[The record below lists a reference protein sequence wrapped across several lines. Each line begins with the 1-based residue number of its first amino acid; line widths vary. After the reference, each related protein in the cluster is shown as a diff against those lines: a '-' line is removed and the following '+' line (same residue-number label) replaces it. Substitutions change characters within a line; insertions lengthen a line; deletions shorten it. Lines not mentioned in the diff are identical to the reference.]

1 MKLSLALFAEP
12 ALAYARRLFWVSTL
26 LLWLPMTVYITW
38 LNQGYSLWLLQ
49 GVLVVVS
56 MVGLVVINA
65 ETAVVIYGA
74 WGGAW
79 GLNHRPSRGLIQH
92 LGRRLGLF
100 RSDSHPI
107 APPKKDSL
115 EKVSLENVSLEK
127 VLLEKVP
134 LEKVPLEEGSLAGV
148 SSGLPCLAGGIQTL
162 SMVRS
167 TLEPKVARLPSA
179 LAAPFTS
186 VVVVAYLPNEQDIIE
201 DTLLHWLTQVTPPA
215 AGWEII
221 LAYNTP
227 TPLPVESRLQALAR
241 RYPAL
246 VLLPVAQSHSKAEN
260 LNMALPMVRGEM
272 TGIFDADHHP
282 AADCL
287 GRAWPWLSQGR
298 YDVVQ
303 GRNMIRN
310 AEDSWLTQ
318 LIAVEF
324 ECIYGV
330 SHYGRS
336 LLADTALFGGSNGYW
351 RTAALRQVGFHSTR
365 LTEDIDA
372 TVRGLVGGYRL
383 VHDPAIVTTEL
394 APDNLR
400 GLWLQRQR
408 WSQGWLEVAGL
419 HLGRVLRSPH
429 LDAVQKPYWLLML
442 LFSQCF
448 YPLVWQVVPMLLSI
462 FVSDHDRDLD
472 FETLNLVLMGLLTV
486 SVVLQ
491 VAVAMGLRP
500 AGSTYTRRH
509 GLMYCLLSPVYFWLK
524 VLIGMVAVVNH
535 LCGSRVW
542 HVTART
548 KSKPKRWRAALREV
562 K

>member
-26 LLWLPMTVYITW
+26 LLWLPMTVYVTW

-49 GVLVVVS
+49 GALVVVS

-100 RSDSHPI
+100 RSDSHPM
-107 APPKKDSL
+107 APS
-115 EKVSLENVSLEK
+115 EKVSLEK
-127 VLLEKVP
+127 VL

-148 SSGLPCLAGGIQTL
+148 SSGLPRQTGGMQTR

-167 TLEPKVARLPSA
+167 TLEPKLARLPSA

-310 AEDSWLTQ
+310 AKDGWLTQ

-372 TVRGLVGGYRL
+372 TVRGVVGGYRL

-429 LDAVQKPYWLLML
+429 LDAVQKPYWVLML

-462 FVSDHDRDLD
+462 FVSDRNRDLD

-509 GLMYCLLSPVYFWLK
+509 GLVYCLLSPVYFWLK

-548 KSKPKRWRAALREV
+548 KSKPKRWRVALRGV

>member
-1 MKLSLALFAEP
+1 MKSSLALFAEP
-12 ALAYARRLFWVSTL
+12 ALAFAKRLFWVSTL
-26 LLWLPMTVYITW
+26 LLWLPMTVYLTW

-49 GVLVVVS
+49 GALVIVS
-56 MVGLVVINA
+56 IVGLVVINA
-65 ETAVVIYGA
+65 ETAVVIYRA

-79 GLNHRPSRGLIQH
+79 GLNHRPNRGLIQH
-92 LGRRLGLF
+92 LGRRLRLF
-100 RSDSHPI
+100 RSDLHPM
-107 APPKKDSL
+107 APS
-115 EKVSLENVSLEK
+115 ENVSLERVSLEK
-127 VLLEKVP
+127 VLLE
-134 LEKVPLEEGSLAGV
+134 EGSLAEV
-148 SSGLPCLAGGIQTL
+148 NSGLPPQLGRMQASARI
-162 SMVRS
+162 RS
-167 TLEPKVARLPSA
+167 TLETQLAWLPSTF
-179 LAAPFTS
+179 AAPFTS
-186 VVVVAYLPNEQDIIE
+186 VVVVAYLPNEQGIIE

-215 AGWEII
+215 TGWEII

-227 TPLPVESRLQALAR
+227 TPLPVESRLQALAQ

-260 LNMALPMVRGEM
+260 LNRALQIVRGEM

-287 GRAWPWLSQGR
+287 DRAWPWLSQGR

-303 GRNMIRN
+303 GRNMVRN

-351 RTAALRQVGFHSTR
+351 RTAALRQVGFHPTC

-372 TVRGLVGGYRL
+372 TVRGVVGGHRL

-408 WSQGWLEVAGL
+408 WSQGWLEVAGR

-429 LDAVQKPYWLLML
+429 LDAVQKPYWALML

-462 FVSDHDRDLD
+462 FVSDHDRDLE

-491 VAVAMGLRP
+491 VAVAMGQRP

-509 GLMYCLLSPVYFWLK
+509 GLLYCLLSPVYFWLK
-524 VLIGMVAVVNH
+524 VLVGMVALVNH

-542 HVTART
+542 HVTARS
-548 KSKPKRWRAALREV
+548 KRKPKRWRVAMRGV